1 MTDNQNSPAGK
12 KPVDLAVSQNAVLEL
27 ARQLAES
34 EDGTLTT
41 STGFRIRVRPV
52 GNSVITE
59 TIQRVEKPVV
69 PNVYNEQ
76 KGRDEPNPHSG
87 EYVRALEAYNLS
99 VASAM
104 NDAIAMMGV
113 ELIDP
118 IPEDGWEKRLEMLG
132 IIPNAAELAADPLA
146 REFAFK
152 RYVAIAGEDFELI
165 SARSRLRRAEVER
178 ARRNFTSAVTASQ

>member
-1 MTDNQNSPAGK
+1 MTDDQNSPAAK
-12 KPVDLAVSQNAVLEL
+12 KPADLAVSQHAVLEL

-34 EDGTLTT
+34 EDGTIMT

-52 GNSVITE
+52 ANSVITE
-59 TIQRVEKPVV
+59 TMQKVEKPVV
-69 PNVYNEQ
+69 PNVYNEL
-76 KGRDEPNPHSG
+76 KGREEPNPHSA
-87 EYVRALEAYNLS
+87 EYVRAVEAYNLR

-113 ELIDP
+113 DLVDP
-118 IPEDGWEKRLEMLG
+118 IPDDNWEKRLEMLG

-152 RYVAIAGEDFELI
+152 RYVAIAAEDFELV
-165 SARSRLRRAEVER
+165 SARARLRRADVER
-178 ARRNFTSAVTASQ
+178 ARRNFTSAATANP